1 MLPWRPVMVER
12 TAGDFPYLAFQGL
25 AAVPSFVHAV
35 TTRATDGSA
44 AAPSAAR
51 SPEPDEEFLA
61 ALGIPARKLILLE
74 QEHADAVLAVEAGRP
89 ACGPGH
95 PRADAV
101 ILTSPGWYGAI
112 RTADCLS
119 VVIVDPRRRVL
130 GLAHAGWRGTSRRV
144 TAKAAARLL
153 RLTGAA
159 PEDLHA
165 AFGPCIRSCCY
176 EVGEEVRVA
185 FRERRHETEKIF
197 EGGRLDLIRANRL
210 QLERLGV
217 TRILDSGLCTSCRN
231 DRFYSYRREKTA
243 RRMWTVA
250 GFRLDEAQNLPT
262 LA

>member
-1 MLPWRPVMVER
+1 MLPWQPVMVDR
-12 TAGDFPYLAFQGL
+12 TAGDFPYLAFPDLTAIPG
-25 AAVPSFVHAV
+25 FVHAV
-35 TTRATDGSA
+35 TTRATDGFGTAPPA
-44 AAPSAAR
+44 ALP
-51 SPEPDEEFLA
+51 PEPDEEYLA

-89 ACGPGH
+89 ACGAGP

-130 GLAHAGWRGTSRRV
+130 GLAHAGWRGTCRGV

-153 RLTGAA
+153 RLTGAG
-159 PEDLHA
+159 PEDLLA

-185 FRERRHETEKIF
+185 FRERGHETEKIF
-197 EGGRLDLIRANRL
+197 QGRHLDLIGANRL
-210 QLERLGV
+210 QLEQLGL
-217 TRILDSGLCTSCRN
+217 TRIVDSGLCTFCRN
-231 DRFYSYRREKTA
+231 DRFYSYRREKTE

-250 GFRLDEAQNLPT
+250 GFRPDSAAIPP
-262 LA
+262 

>member
-1 MLPWRPVMVER
+1 MLPWQPVMVER
-12 TAGDFPYLAFQGL
+12 TAGDFPYLAFRGMT
-25 AAVPSFVHAV
+25 AIPSFVHAV
-35 TTRATDGSA
+35 TTRATDGSG
-44 AAPSAAR
+44 AAPSATRPA
-51 SPEPDEEFLA
+51 EPDEAFLT

-74 QEHADAVLAVEAGRP
+74 QEHADAVLAVETEKP
-89 ACGPGH
+89 ACGSGH

-119 VVIVDPRRRVL
+119 VVMVDPRRRVL
-130 GLAHAGWRGTSRRV
+130 GLAHAGWRGTCRGV

-153 RLTGAA
+153 RLTGAD
-159 PEDLHA
+159 PGDLCT

-185 FRERRHETEKIF
+185 FRERGYETEKIF
-197 EGGRLDLIRANRL
+197 QGSHLDLIGANRL

-217 TRILDSGLCTSCRN
+217 RRILDSGLCTSCRN
-231 DRFYSYRREKTA
+231 DRFYSYRREKTE

-250 GFRLDEAQNLPT
+250 GFRPDSTEDLKT